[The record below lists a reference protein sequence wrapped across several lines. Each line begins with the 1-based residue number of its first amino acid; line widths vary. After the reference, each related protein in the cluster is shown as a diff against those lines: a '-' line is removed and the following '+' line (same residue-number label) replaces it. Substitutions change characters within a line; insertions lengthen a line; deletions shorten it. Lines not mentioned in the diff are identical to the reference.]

1 MWDPILE
8 IFKLHWKIKR
18 KLKLVK
24 DLIFVSEEVFKT
36 LSSSSPYMYIYFNE
50 YNENGYLYPIMILY
64 PIQLI
69 LLPQL

>member
-24 DLIFVSEEVFKT
+24 DLIFVSEEVFQT
-36 LSSSSPYMYIYFNE
+36 LSSSSPYIYISMNTMKMD
-50 YNENGYLYPIMILY
+50 IST
-64 PIQLI
+64 QL
-69 LLPQL
+69 